1 MAYKIEQSRQWLEQL
16 LQLMDIPA
24 EVKVDQTHRIE
35 DDPSDWL
42 TIDHKNITPE
52 QVDSLIGV
60 RGDSLDAIQYL
71 ANSILNIGLE
81 ENDHHSITIELNG
94 YRVRRQAELKI
105 LADTVAQKV
114 RMTGVSE
121 EIHSLSSA
129 ERRQVHYFLSRSNDI
144 YTESYGHEPDRRL
157 IVRLR

>member
-24 EVKVDQTHRIE
+24 EIKVDPSRRE

-42 TIDHKNITPE
+42 TIDETNFTPE
-52 QVDSLIGV
+52 QVDILIGT

-71 ANSILNIGLE
+71 ANSILNIGANE
-81 ENDHHSITIELNG
+81 DDHHSITVELNG

-129 ERRQVHYFLSRSNDI
+129 ERRQVHYFLSRVNDI
-144 YTESYGHEPDRRL
+144 YTESFGHEPDRRL

>member
-1 MAYKIEQSRQWLEQL
+1 MAHKIEQSRQWLEQL
-16 LQLMDIPA
+16 LQLMDVPA
-24 EVKVDQTHRIE
+24 EVKADQVHTIE

-42 TIDHKNITPE
+42 TIDEKNLTPE
-52 QVDSLIGV
+52 QLELLIGV

-71 ANSILNIGLE
+71 ANSILNIGVNE
-81 ENDHHSITIELNG
+81 DDHHSLTIELNG
-94 YRVRRQAELKI
+94 YRLRRQAELKI

-129 ERRQVHYFLSRSNDI
+129 ERRQVHYFLSRSPDI
-144 YTESYGHEPDRRL
+144 YTESLGYEPDRRL